1 MSLTPDARAR
11 DNQTKRI
18 QENITNV
25 ERHFGK
31 MCQMFAGYVRKTAR
45 LRDKA
50 DLLVREISLYADTET
65 PNLKVGMKHFADNLA
80 KIQDYR
86 QAEVERLDAKVVEPL
101 KSYGAVVKH
110 KREDLK
116 ATQNARER
124 EAKQMAELEKT
135 RQRNPSDRQIIV
147 SFLNLGQYPCLMLN
161 YHASLSSYYHNS
173 FCAYEFVTAVQTN
186 SVSTEQIIIL
196 TTLWHTYISVIQAE
210 SELQRATMDA
220 ARTTRQLEETFDEFQ
235 KQKIR
240 DIKRIFSEFMK
251 VEMSF
256 HAKALEVYTL
266 AYQGVQNV
274 DEQEDLEVFRSL
286 LHPPDYQSRLDIVR
300 ANSKSSL
307 DRTGS
312 FLSTSGTTQQQ
323 ASARLTRRNEAEF
336 YDDDDDDDDSDD
348 EEEEE
353 EEEED

>member
-1 MSLTPDARAR
+1 MSRTPDARAR
-11 DNQTKRI
+11 DNQTRKI

-25 ERHFGK
+25 EKHFGE
-31 MCQMFAGYVRKTAR
+31 MCQMFAAYARKTAR

-50 DLLVREISLYADTET
+50 DILVREIGLYADMET
-65 PNLKVGMKHFADNLA
+65 PNLKRGMKQFADHLA

-86 QAEVERLDAKVVEPL
+86 QAEVERLEAKVIEPL
-101 KSYGAVVKH
+101 KSYGAVVKR

-116 ATQNARER
+116 TTQSARER
-124 EAKQMAELEKT
+124 ETKQMVQLEKT
-135 RQRNPSDRQIIV
+135 RQRNPSDRQII
-147 SFLNLGQYPCLMLN
+147 
-161 YHASLSSYYHNS
+161 
-173 FCAYEFVTAVQTN
+173 
-186 SVSTEQIIIL
+186 
-196 TTLWHTYISVIQAE
+196 AE

-220 ARTTRQLEETFDEFQ
+220 TRTTRQLEETIDEFE

-240 DIKRIFSEFMK
+240 DIKRIFGEFVT

-266 AYQGVQNV
+266 AYQSIQSV
-274 DEQEDLEVFRSL
+274 DEEEDLEVFRSS

-300 ANSKSSL
+300 ANSKTSL

-312 FLSTSGTTQQQ
+312 FLSTSGTLQQQ
-323 ASARLTRRNEAEF
+323 RASSRQTREEQEE
-336 YDDDDDDDDSDD
+336 DEDES

-353 EEEED
+353 EEEEESDDEN

>member
-135 RQRNPSDRQIIV
+135 RQRNPSDRQII
-147 SFLNLGQYPCLMLN
+147 S
-161 YHASLSSYYHNS
+161 
-173 FCAYEFVTAVQTN
+173 
-186 SVSTEQIIIL
+186 
-196 TTLWHTYISVIQAE
+196 QAE

-353 EEEED
+353 EEEEED